1 LLHVTSLPGPHG
13 IGDLGPS
20 ARHFVDWLVVAGQRI
35 WQWLPVS
42 PIGPGNSPYMSVS
55 AFAGSPLMVALEP
68 LVAKGWLSE
77 PALPP
82 GGFDASR
89 VDFARVVP
97 WRSAQLRAAARG
109 FEECA
114 SENDRAAF
122 EAFRVTEA
130 GWLDDYALFMALE
143 SAHSGKT
150 WWEWAGPLAR
160 REGEALTRAKREHAQ
175 EIRYW
180 SLVQWWFHLQA
191 SELRAYAN
199 ARGVELMADL
209 PIYLAHHSVEVWV
222 RPDLFALDEELQPT
236 VVAGVP
242 PDPVGPMGQR
252 WGNPL
257 YRWDRMAED
266 GFAWW
271 TARIA
276 RTLVYADA
284 LRIDHFRAFARY
296 WEIPADSEGAGGG
309 RWASGPGKA
318 LFDAVARALGPL
330 PVIAEDLAFIIT
342 PDVHALREGCGF
354 PGMKV
359 LLFGFGSDGRNEYL
373 PHNYSPDVVAY
384 TGTHDNDTAL
394 GFWDSAPER
403 QRIYAQNYLGC
414 RREDV
419 HWAMIRAVCHSVAK
433 TVIHPMQDV
442 LGLDGSHRMNTAG
455 TFGGSNWTW
464 RFHWDMV
471 GPSPA
476 AQLARVTAASGR
488 GPFEAL
494 GIGPQMDFPPLP
506 PDDPWGGYPK

>member
-109 FEECA
+109 FEACA

-160 REGEALTRAKREHAQ
+160 REGEALARAKREHAQ

-180 SLVQWWFHLQA
+180 SLVQWW
-191 SELRAYAN
+191 STSR
-199 ARGVELMADL
+199 
-209 PIYLAHHSVEVWV
+209 
-222 RPDLFALDEELQPT
+222 RP
-236 VVAGVP
+236 
-242 PDPVGPMGQR
+242 
-252 WGNPL
+252 
-257 YRWDRMAED
+257 
-266 GFAWW
+266 
-271 TARIA
+271 
-276 RTLVYADA
+276 
-284 LRIDHFRAFARY
+284 
-296 WEIPADSEGAGGG
+296 S
-309 RWASGPGKA
+309 
-318 LFDAVARALGPL
+318 
-330 PVIAEDLAFIIT
+330 
-342 PDVHALREGCGF
+342 
-354 PGMKV
+354 
-359 LLFGFGSDGRNEYL
+359 
-373 PHNYSPDVVAY
+373 
-384 TGTHDNDTAL
+384 
-394 GFWDSAPER
+394 
-403 QRIYAQNYLGC
+403 
-414 RREDV
+414 
-419 HWAMIRAVCHSVAK
+419 
-433 TVIHPMQDV
+433 
-442 LGLDGSHRMNTAG
+442 
-455 TFGGSNWTW
+455 
-464 RFHWDMV
+464 
-471 GPSPA
+471 
-476 AQLARVTAASGR
+476 
-488 GPFEAL
+488 
-494 GIGPQMDFPPLP
+494 
-506 PDDPWGGYPK
+506 